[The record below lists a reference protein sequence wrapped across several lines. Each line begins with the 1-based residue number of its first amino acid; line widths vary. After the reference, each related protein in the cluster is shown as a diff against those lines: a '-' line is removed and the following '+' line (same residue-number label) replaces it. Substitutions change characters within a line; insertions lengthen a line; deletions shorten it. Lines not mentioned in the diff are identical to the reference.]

1 MALYVEVLMDTLY
14 AHGAYG
20 REPVKADWTNG
31 LDFKIGG
38 GPYFSITDVDRL
50 KADGYYRIR
59 FYRLSNHFV
68 FEVML

>member
-20 REPVKADWTNG
+20 REPTKADWLRN

-38 GPYFSITDVDRL
+38 GPYFSIADVDRL